1 MFLQEFG
8 NDFVLLLELRFQH
21 FDFGQLGIL
30 LAFDIGRVRLPL
42 KDDGSVLK
50 QLLLPEKEY
59 TVPLRV
65 FIREK

>member
-30 LAFDIGRVRLPL
+30 LPFDIGRVRFPL
-42 KDDGSVLK
+42 KTTAPFSNNCFC
-50 QLLLPEKEY
+50 QL
-59 TVPLRV
+59 
-65 FIREK
+65 